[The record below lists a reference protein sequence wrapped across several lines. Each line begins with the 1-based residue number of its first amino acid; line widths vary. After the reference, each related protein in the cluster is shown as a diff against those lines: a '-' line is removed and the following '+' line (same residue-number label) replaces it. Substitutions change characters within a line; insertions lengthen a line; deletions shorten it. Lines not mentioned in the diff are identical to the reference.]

1 MHIKSHK
8 KSGHSPLSYL
18 HHHYAAFLRSSSI
31 HTAAVNNTSVDEFNA
46 VSVESC
52 KIPIM
57 KPTPIICAATS
68 SEIPSRLD
76 ANGINNSEPP
86 ATPAAPQAQSAATML
101 NQSSLT
107 KETSKPSV

>member
-1 MHIKSHK
+1 MHHN
-8 KSGHSPLSYL
+8 
-18 HHHYAAFLRSSSI
+18 YAAFLRSSSI

-68 SEIPSRLD
+68 SEIPNKLH
-76 ANGINNSEPP
+76 ANGISNNEPP
-86 ATPAAPQAQSAATML
+86 ATPDAPQAQSAATIL
-101 NQSSLT
+101 NKSALT
-107 KETSKPSV
+107 KETSQPSV